1 MKTKVFNGLI
11 ISAIL
16 YVICYFVNLV
26 FVVANCSA
34 LFIGR
39 APSLSFASQLNFA
52 AWGFPLVLVITG
64 AVFLVDAG
72 YLPSGDDKK

>member
-1 MKTKVFNGLI
+1 MKKHFNTLVVLC
-11 ISAIL
+11 IL
-16 YVICYFVNLV
+16 YVIVYVINILFIVVNY
-26 FVVANCSA
+26 SA
-34 LFIGR
+34 IFIGR

>member
-1 MKTKVFNGLI
+1 MKKHFNTLVVLCVLYVI
-11 ISAIL
+11 VYVINILFIVANYSAIL
-16 YVICYFVNLV
+16 F
-26 FVVANCSA
+26 
-34 LFIGR
+34 GR

-64 AVFLVDAG
+64 AVFLIDAG

>member
-1 MKTKVFNGLI
+1 MKKHFNTLVVL
-11 ISAIL
+11 SIL
-16 YVICYFVNLV
+16 YVIVYVINILFI
-26 FVVANCSA
+26 VANYSA
-34 LFIGR
+34 IFIGR

-72 YLPSGDDKK
+72 YLPSDENKK

>member
-1 MKTKVFNGLI
+1 MKKHFNTLVVLC
-11 ISAIL
+11 IL
-16 YVICYFVNLV
+16 YVIVYVINILFI
-26 FVVANCSA
+26 VANYSA
-34 LFIGR
+34 IFIGR

>member
-1 MKTKVFNGLI
+1 MKKHFNTLVVL
-11 ISAIL
+11 SVL
-16 YVICYFVNLV
+16 YVIVYVINILFI
-26 FVVANCSA
+26 VANFSA
-34 LFIGR
+34 IFIGR

>member
-1 MKTKVFNGLI
+1 MKKHFNTLVVLCM
-11 ISAIL
+11 L
-16 YVICYFVNLV
+16 YVIVYVINILFI
-26 FVVANCSA
+26 VANYSA
-34 LFIGR
+34 IFIGR

>member
-1 MKTKVFNGLI
+1 MKKHFNTLVVL
-11 ISAIL
+11 SVL
-16 YVICYFVNLV
+16 YVIVYVINILFI
-26 FVVANCSA
+26 VANCSA
-34 LFIGR
+34 IFIGR

-72 YLPSGDDKK
+72 YLPSDDNKK

>member
-1 MKTKVFNGLI
+1 MKKHFNTLVVLCV
-11 ISAIL
+11 L
-16 YVICYFVNLV
+16 YVIVYVINILFI
-26 FVVANCSA
+26 VANYSA
-34 LFIGR
+34 IFIGR

-64 AVFLVDAG
+64 AAFLVDAG

>member
-1 MKTKVFNGLI
+1 MKKHFNTLVVLC
-11 ISAIL
+11 IL
-16 YVICYFVNLV
+16 YVIVYVINILFI
-26 FVVANCSA
+26 VANYSA
-34 LFIGR
+34 IFIGR

-72 YLPSGDDKK
+72 YLPSDENKK